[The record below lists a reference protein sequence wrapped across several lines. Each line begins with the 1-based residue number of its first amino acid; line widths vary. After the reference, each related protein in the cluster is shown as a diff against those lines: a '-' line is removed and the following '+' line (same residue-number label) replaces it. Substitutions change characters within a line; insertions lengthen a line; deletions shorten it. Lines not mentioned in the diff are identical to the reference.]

1 MQDGGPSPAEHGRA
15 EESAGRGV
23 RLLNLP
29 AVVGSPGPTPSKQML
44 RASVGWGSGLGRV
57 GRGTN
62 GGEGWGRSANGL
74 RKGRGVGGDRL
85 DPPRTT
91 PRTLGRSVGSPES
104 WVARSFLG

>member
-74 RKGRGVGGDRL
+74 RKGRGVGATGWTLQEPLPGPLGARL
-85 DPPRTT
+85 
-91 PRTLGRSVGSPES
+91 GARSLGSPALS
-104 WVARSFLG
+104 